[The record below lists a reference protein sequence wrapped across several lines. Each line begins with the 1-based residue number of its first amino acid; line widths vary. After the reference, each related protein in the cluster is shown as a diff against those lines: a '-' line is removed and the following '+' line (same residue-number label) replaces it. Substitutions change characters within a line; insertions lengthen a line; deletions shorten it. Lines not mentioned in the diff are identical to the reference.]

1 VKILVL
7 HNYYLQSGGED
18 VVVEQEKSLLE
29 SRGNQVQV
37 LGLANASIRSRRDQF
52 NTALNT
58 IYSPVSKTRV
68 AGEIG
73 SFKPD
78 IAHIHNFF
86 PLLSPSVYYACRN
99 AGVPVVQTLHN
110 FRLVCPNAML
120 FRQGKPCELCLH
132 KVVPWPGALHAC
144 YRGSRAA
151 SMLVASMLSVHRF
164 WGTWNST
171 VEAYI
176 ALTQFS
182 REKLI
187 AGGLPADRLF
197 LKPNFI
203 FPDPGNRDARNES
216 KINDG
221 YALFVGRLAP
231 EKGIR
236 TLLSAWNRAGS
247 DKQLKI
253 VGTGPLEESLRV
265 SHFSSS
271 GVEFLGQQSPES
283 VLKYMNSAKF
293 LVLPSEWYEG
303 FPRVIVEAFA
313 KGLPV
318 LASRLGSM
326 AELVEDQHTGIL
338 FRPGDAHNLAEK
350 IEWMFTHPVQLA
362 QMSEA
367 ARREFEAKYT
377 AERNYKL
384 LMEIYQ
390 YASDN
395 ARTQQH
401 SRHRSLAQDPGV
413 APMSHQLLR
422 KLRIKSRYNPK
433 MSIV

>member
-7 HNYYLQSGGED
+7 HNYYQQSGGED
-18 VVVEQEKSLLE
+18 VVLEQEKSLLE

-37 LGLANASIRSRRDQF
+37 LALANESISSRRDQF
-52 NTALNT
+52 KTALNT
-58 IYSPVSKTRV
+58 IYSPASKARV
-68 AGEIG
+68 AAEIG

-78 IAHIHNFF
+78 VVHVHNFF

-99 AGVPVVQTLHN
+99 AGIPVVQTLHN

-120 FRQGKPCELCLH
+120 FRQGKPCELCLD

-164 WGTWNST
+164 WGTWNSN

-203 FPDPGNRDARNES
+203 FPDPGKRDGRNGSET
-216 KINDG
+216 NDG

-231 EKGIR
+231 EKGIT
-236 TLLSAWNRAGS
+236 TLLSAWNRVEGS
-247 DKQLKI
+247 KELKI

-265 SHFSSS
+265 SHVSSS
-271 GVEFLGQQSPES
+271 GVEFLGQQTPES

-326 AELVEDQHTGIL
+326 AELVEDQRTGIL
-338 FRPGDAHNLAEK
+338 FRPGDTQDLAEK

-367 ARREFEAKYT
+367 ARREFEGKYT
-377 AERNYKL
+377 ADRNYKM
-384 LMEIYQ
+384 LMDIYKH
-390 YASDN
+390 ASDQARRQQRSGED
-395 ARTQQH
+395 ART
-401 SRHRSLAQDPGV
+401 SILA
-413 APMSHQLLR
+413 APQ
-422 KLRIKSRYNPK
+422 
-433 MSIV
+433 